1 MLLLLNGSYHKLMLG
16 YNSHNGFYDVKEVCS
31 GLKKLVEN
39 GYGITL
45 PDLEEWYLQRIDIAI
60 CFDLCDNQKV
70 IRYID
75 NLRKCDYPR
84 REGKAKDYR
93 FGLEYPG
100 QVSTLK
106 IYNKLLE
113 FRVHDIS
120 KLRKTDFN
128 LEEYC
133 NFVKG
138 LVRFEVEIKKR
149 KLSDLYRKIYCKEVR
164 NLKVLDFNYNDLK
177 EVWKC
182 EFMKLLKMYDSE
194 LKIVSEEESVKER
207 LITLYGQV
215 RGDRLFDFFMRLKV
229 QGRDVVKK
237 DVSKSKYYRNV
248 SFLSSAGVDFSQKYD
263 IDLSNEIIDFNP
275 FEWKEVI

>member
-1 MLLLLNGSYHKLMLG
+1 MLG
-16 YNSHNGFYDVKEVCS
+16 YNSHNGFYDVEEVCS

-39 GYGITL
+39 GYGIIL
-45 PDLEEWYLQRIDIAI
+45 PDLQEWYLQRIDIAI

-149 KLSDLYRKIYCKEVR
+149 KLSDLYRKLYQKEVK
-164 NLKVLDFNYNDLK
+164 NLKVLDFNYNELK

-182 EFMKLLKMYDSE
+182 EFMKLLKMYESD
-194 LKIVSEEESVKER
+194 LKIVSEEEAVKAR
-207 LITLYGQV
+207 LITLYGSV

-237 DVSKSKYYRNV
+237 DVSKSKYYRNI
-248 SFLSSAGVDFSQKYD
+248 SLLSEAGVDFSQKYD
-263 IDLSNEIIDFNP
+263 IDLTNEIIDFNP